1 MTDKTNV
8 GTLEIQLMADVARL
22 RQDVQQGV
30 NVVNKGAE
38 QMRQAAQA
46 AQTALGAIGAGLSVA
61 GFTAFIKAAID
72 TLDSLD
78 DMAEKTGIA
87 VEELA
92 ALRYAGEVA
101 GTNTESLAK
110 GIQKL
115 TLNMAAAAGG
125 GKEQAAVFDT
135 LGVRVK
141 NLDGTLRGTDAV
153 LGDVADRFASFR
165 DRPEKAAL
173 AVELFG
179 KSGAELIPVL
189 NRGSAGIADLRA
201 EAQRLGVVMDGD
213 VAGQA
218 AAFNDDLVRM
228 RLNAEAAASTIAREL
243 LPTLNALTGEFL
255 AAQNGEAALSS
266 GIGSGLN
273 TVLQATS
280 VVAANV
286 SFVLKS
292 MGREAGAVA
301 AQMAALA
308 RLDIDGFNAISD
320 AVKEDGVRARAE
332 LEDLERKILGLPS
345 LNAGGGRGTAADP
358 RALGAVGSIKEQA
371 AAWALVAPV
380 IQKAGDAARATES
393 DYDKLI
399 KRIGT
404 DLAKAN
410 ADAAAAQMGYNK
422 AQADFLVLA
431 ASPEWAA
438 LTNQQRATVAAL
450 YEQRI
455 AAEQLKTAEET
466 ALKTA
471 LKAAE
476 DRQHARQAEAAAI
489 AAADQAQR
497 AAWAS
502 SLASV
507 NGRLESLK
515 DEAAAADLVARGN
528 VSLAEAVELV
538 TIARLRE
545 KQAGYLPGSEAYEAV
560 ERELAAR
567 RELLGLIGQAEARK
581 ANEDAAK
588 KAADDWQRTA
598 GQVNQSLTDA
608 IMSAGK
614 SGAEYLADY
623 FRTVELR
630 PIVSAVVQIGT
641 TTIGNAIGLNMP
653 ATSVGQLGPLGTAL
667 GLSGLLGGGQS
678 GMLGSLLGFGGS
690 AAAAT
695 GVATNIGLGVQ
706 AGLSVGE
713 AAAAANAASAAGASA
728 AGAGGL
734 SGAMSA
740 AGPYLAALA
749 VVSSLFKDDSG
760 TYHTGA
766 SSRYSAA
773 QGLSGATPNDQG
785 WFAGMA
791 GMADAVFSAQTQS
804 TTDTLVKSI
813 VGVLDATATSFG
825 KQAGYSAATAFADDT
840 SKDGAWGALSINLD
854 GKSIIDWSATQ
865 TSRWAPKE
873 FADGA
878 AGQAQYTAA
887 VAASVRDTLRAMDLP
902 GWAASVL
909 DQLGNAPTLEA
920 LSAALDGINATQTA
934 MHRLGDTMGAFA
946 GLSDRSV
953 TALLAATGGIN
964 NLAAAA
970 DAYYQTYYSESERVA
985 TSTRQMTE
993 ALAAVGLQL
1002 PTSTQALRT
1011 MLETAAA
1018 AGESGMAQV
1027 AALLQI
1033 QGTFQAVTK
1042 ANAEAEANRKALAA
1056 DPVLAGLSDAQ
1067 RAALAEAMGGV
1078 SALQSATSSYLGRFY
1093 TDAEQAAFKA
1103 KTLADSLAEVGL
1115 QMPATVGEF
1124 DALLKTSLALGDTD
1138 AVAALLKASDAFDQV
1153 AASASAVTEA
1163 ALDQARANA
1172 TTLVDYQRAVARIRI
1187 GEGAGTSAAS
1197 TALPSS
1203 ALGFDAYTTSA
1214 VTAAS
1219 YTAPAA
1225 VASTAGADA
1234 SAALAAEVRALRT
1247 EVEGLRA
1254 EARATALNTAATTRL
1269 LDRVSEGGDAV
1280 RTVAA

>member
-1 MTDKTNV
+1 MTQANEARIIMSAQDKTAGAIASARRGLSSLADDARALDASV
-8 GTLEIQLMADVARL
+8 LGLGAGMGTLAGALAGVFSVASI
-22 RQDVQQGV
+22 
-30 NVVNKGAE
+30 KGAID
-38 QMRQAAQA
+38 AADQ
-46 AQTALGAIGAGLSVA
+46 
-61 GFTAFIKAAID
+61 
-72 TLDSLD
+72 LD
-78 DMAEKTGIA
+78 DLAEKTGIS
-87 VEELA
+87 VQQLG
-92 ALRYAGEVA
+92 ALRYAGEVTGTSTEALA
-101 GTNTESLAK
+101 G
-110 GIQKL
+110 GIRKL
-115 TLNMAAAAGG
+115 TQNMAAAAGG
-125 GKEQAAVFDT
+125 SKEQAAAFQAM
-135 LGVRVK
+135 GVRVTDSTGK
-141 NLDGTLRGTDAV
+141 LRASDEV
-153 LGDVADRFASFR
+153 LGDLADRFALMP
-165 DRPEKAAL
+165 DGPEKAAM
-173 AVELFG
+173 AMEVFG
-179 KSGAELIPVL
+179 KSGQDMIPLL
-189 NRGSAGIADLRA
+189 NKGSAGIAQLRA

-213 VAGQA
+213 VAKQA
-218 AAFNDDLVRM
+218 ADFNDNIK
-228 RLNAEAAASTIAREL
+228 RLQLSGQGFATTVAGEM
-243 LPTLNALTGEFL
+243 LPTLNTLASAMLATRDGSNSTASMLGKAADGVLKFTSL
-255 AAQNGEAALSS
+255 AAVNAA
-266 GIGSGLN
+266 GMADIVGKHIGGLAAKVSN
-273 TVLQATS
+273 FLGDDNPQTYTVISNAVGDDVERAKQKLRQLQYDILGVTNS
-280 VVAANV
+280 
-286 SFVLKS
+286 K
-292 MGREAGAVA
+292 AGA
-301 AQMAALA
+301 
-308 RLDIDGFNAISD
+308 
-320 AVKEDGVRARAE
+320 
-332 LEDLERKILGLPS
+332 
-345 LNAGGGRGTAADP
+345 GRGALPDGRT
-358 RALGAVGSIKEQA
+358 LGAVPSIEEQTIG
-371 AAWALVAPV
+371 WS
-380 IQKAGDAARATES
+380 KAKSIIPHKDGDKPKES

-489 AAADQAQR
+489 DAADQAQR

-515 DEAAAADLVARGN
+515 DESAAADLVARGN

-545 KQAGYLPGSEAYEAV
+545 KQAGFMAGSEGYEAI

-567 RELLGLIGQAEARK
+567 RELLTLIGQAEVRK

-598 GQVNQSLTDA
+598 DQINQSLTDA
-608 IMSAGK
+608 IMSGGR
-614 SGAEYLADY
+614 SGAEYLQDL
-623 FRTVELR
+623 FRTLVLR
-630 PIVSAVVQIGT
+630 PIVSAVVQTGVNT
-641 TTIGNAIGLNMP
+641 LGNAM
-653 ATSVGQLGPLGTAL
+653 
-667 GLSGLLGGGQS
+667 GLSSLLGGGGQVGGI
-678 GMLGSLLGFGGS
+678 GMLGNLGSMGSIGSLLGFGGS

-734 SGAMSA
+734 SGALSA

-749 VVSSLFKDDSG
+749 VVSSLFEDDSG

-766 SSRYSAA
+766 SSSYSAA
-773 QGLSGATPNDQG
+773 QGLSGATPNAEG

-804 TTDTLVKSI
+804 TTDVLVKSI

-854 GKSIIDWSATQ
+854 GKSIIDWAATQ

-909 DQLGNAPTLEA
+909 DQLGNAPTLES
-920 LSAALDGINATQTA
+920 LSAALDGINATRVA
-934 MHRLGDTMGAFA
+934 LDGLADTMPQLATLTDA
-946 GLSDRSV
+946 TTTR
-953 TALLAATGGIN
+953 LLALAGGTAT
-964 NLAAAA
+964 LQQAAG
-970 DAYYQTYYSESERVA
+970 AYYQAFYTEAERTA
-985 TSTRQMTE
+985 TTTRQVGD

-1002 PTSTQALRT
+1002 PTTRDAFRALVEAQDLT
-1011 MLETAAA
+1011 TD
-1018 AGESGMAQV
+1018 SGV
-1027 AALLQI
+1027 VTYAALLNVASAFASV
-1033 QGTFQAVTK
+1033 TPEAV
-1042 ANAEAEANRKALAA
+1042 
-1056 DPVLAGLSDAQ
+1056 D
-1067 RAALAEAMGGV
+1067 
-1078 SALQSATSSYLGRFY
+1078 
-1093 TDAEQAAFKA
+1093 
-1103 KTLADSLAEVGL
+1103 
-1115 QMPATVGEF
+1115 
-1124 DALLKTSLALGDTD
+1124 TSLALGDLLDWMPQLRNLTSATSATVAGVLGGASNVTSAARQYYDAFYSDAERTAASTRTIAQALDAVGLQLPATRDEFRALVEAQDLSTQSGATTYATLLSVADAFATVTD
-1138 AVAALLKASDAFDQV
+1138 AAQANIDAL
-1153 AASASAVTEA
+1153 
-1163 ALDQARANA
+1163 LDQARANA
-1172 TTLVDYQRAVARIRI
+1172 STLVDYQRAVARIRM
-1187 GEGAGTSAAS
+1187 GDGAGTTAAS
-1197 TALPSS
+1197 TALPAS

-1214 VTAAS
+1214 VTAS

-1225 VASTAGADA
+1225 TAPAAGGDA

-1269 LDRVSEGGDAV
+1269 LDRVSEGGDAL